1 MKISRVSPVA
11 LAAILLFVLPS
22 ISAREKRIKRSDLPP
37 AVEKSV
43 VENSRGATIRGLSQ
57 EREHG
62 RTFYEA
68 ELIVNGHSK
77 DVSMD
82 KTGAVVEIDEQVAID
97 ALPPPVRAELQAKAG
112 RGKLLKVESQT
123 KNGTVVAYEAQ
134 VLTKGKKAEVQ
145 VNPDGRAS
153 EHKK

>member
-77 DVSMD
+77 DVLMD

-134 VLTKGKKAEVQ
+134 VLTKDKKAEVQ
-145 VNPDGRAS
+145 VIPDGRAS

>member
-145 VNPDGRAS
+145 VSPDGRAS

>member
-1 MKISRVSPVA
+1 MKISRASTAAVA
-11 LAAILLFVLPS
+11 AVVLFVLLP
-22 ISAREKRIKRSDLPP
+22 ISAQEKRIKRSDLPP

-77 DVSMD
+77 DVLMD
-82 KTGAVVEIDEQVAID
+82 KNGAVIEIEEQVAID
-97 ALPPPVRAELQAKAG
+97 ALPPPVRAELQGKAG
-112 RGKLLKVESQT
+112 RGKLLKVESRT
-123 KNGTVVAYEAQ
+123 KNGKVVAYEAL
-134 VLTKGKKAEVQ
+134 VVTKGKKAEVR
-145 VNPDGRAS
+145 VSPDGRPL
-153 EHKK
+153 E

>member
-1 MKISRVSPVA
+1 
-11 LAAILLFVLPS
+11 
-22 ISAREKRIKRSDLPP
+22 
-37 AVEKSV
+37 
-43 VENSRGATIRGLSQ
+43 
-57 EREHG
+57 
-62 RTFYEA
+62 
-68 ELIVNGHSK
+68 
-77 DVSMD
+77 MD

-145 VNPDGRAS
+145 VSPDGRAS

>member
-1 MKISRVSPVA
+1 MNISGASTIAV
-11 LAAILLFVLPS
+11 AAILLFVLPP

-37 AVEKSV
+37 AVERSV

-77 DVSMD
+77 DVLID
-82 KTGAVVEIDEQVAID
+82 TTGAVVEIEEQVAID

-112 RGKLLKVESQT
+112 RGKLLKVESRT
-123 KNGTVVAYEAQ
+123 KNGKVVAYEAQ

-145 VNPDGRAS
+145 VSPDGRAL
-153 EHKK
+153 EHEQ